1 MGHALSVTH
10 ACRRIDI
17 VTRVLVQSPSRGCAL
32 PLDRSRCGSMDV
44 NLGKASALL
53 PATVRSPGGMIGR
66 RVSLVARPRRRELTR
81 NHTTPPCC
89 GSLARTRASA
99 NVVINLIVST
109 RRLAGAL
116 YAQLA
121 GAGGCCVLGVLL
133 GRWQVLG
140 VALESQLDRSH
151 SSPSHRPATAGVN
164 HVRPCERVSRDF
176 FFV

>member
-1 MGHALSVTH
+1 MTTGEVTLACADTPLQCIPNGPAANGLAWRQERTTRMGHALSVTH

-44 NLGKASALL
+44 NLGNEGKGLL

-121 GAGGCCVLGVLL
+121 GAGGCC
-133 GRWQVLG
+133 
-140 VALESQLDRSH
+140 
-151 SSPSHRPATAGVN
+151 
-164 HVRPCERVSRDF
+164 
-176 FFV
+176 